1 VLRALV
7 LLAATLSLVLA
18 ACGESDEDKFAD
30 DYQPVGKKLEDLGGE
45 VGDALQAAENKSD
58 KELSEQFAG
67 FADQMADVQKEVEE
81 LDPPASVEKDV
92 ADLEKAIDN
101 VEGSLQDIADAGE
114 QNDPAKARTAT
125 LALIQQGE
133 RLDEVEKKV
142 AAAAA
147 K

>member
-7 LLAATLSLVLA
+7 LLAAILSLVLA
-18 ACGESDEDKFAD
+18 GCGESDEDKFAD
-30 DYQPVGKKLEDLGGE
+30 DYKPVGKKLEDLGGE

-67 FADQMADVQKEVEE
+67 FADEMADIQREVED
-81 LDPPASVEKDV
+81 LDPPSNVQEDMD
-92 ADLEKAIDN
+92 DLEKAIAA
-101 VEGSLQDIADAGE
+101 VEGSLQDIADAGA
-114 QNDPAKARTAT
+114 QNDPGKARTAT

-142 AAAAA
+142 AADAAE
-147 K
+147 